1 MRVRTTSPRPAPASA
16 RAASMISRHRRAWTP
31 GSGSQE
37 PSGQTGA
44 VPDTSTRSPTRTA
57 RLNPMVGSKGDP
69 EDTRCRSVTGRMV
82 PAVAIAVDSNLGK
95 RYLTV
100 RYGLPSGTRGT
111 GRSDPAGG
119 VRASALG
126 SPPGGRDRPR
136 PPRQQAGRLPAPA
149 GAEGRR
155 PGVGPSRGEP
165 ARVPGGNAGAGRA

>member
-16 RAASMISRHRRAWTP
+16 RAASMISRQRRAWTP
-31 GSGSQE
+31 GSGSHE

-69 EDTRCRSVTGRMV
+69 EDTRCRSLTGRIV
-82 PAVAIAVDSNLGK
+82 SAAAVSGVDVAFGK
-95 RYLTV
+95 QYLTV
-100 RYGLPSGTRGT
+100 RYGLPSDARGT

-136 PPRQQAGRLPAPA
+136 PPRQQAGRLAASA

-155 PGVGPSRGEP
+155 TGVGPGRGKP
-165 ARVPGGNAGAGRA
+165 APVPGGDG